1 MKKLK
6 QKKIFDLNKKYNV
19 DIFSAAVRGGKA
31 FSVEQKLRELKK
43 RIFRPKAMEISLSK
57 KQILFEMIKK
67 VVENMNSL
75 PSTKYKQTSNEIGK
89 N

>member
-1 MKKLK
+1 
-6 QKKIFDLNKKYNV
+6 
-19 DIFSAAVRGGKA
+19 
-31 FSVEQKLRELKK
+31 
-43 RIFRPKAMEISLSK
+43 MEISLSK